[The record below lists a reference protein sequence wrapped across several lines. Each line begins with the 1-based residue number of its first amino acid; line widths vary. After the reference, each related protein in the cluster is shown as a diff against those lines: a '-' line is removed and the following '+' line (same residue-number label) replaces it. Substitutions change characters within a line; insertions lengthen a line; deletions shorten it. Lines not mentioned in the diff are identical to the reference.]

1 MRNQIRKFDRF
12 GSFFPSVLNNY
23 LNDDLFNNFFEGELP
38 AVNVVETDKS
48 FNIELSVPGY
58 NKEDINI
65 EIEKN
70 LLKISAQNEIKK
82 EEKDDNKKVLRQEF
96 RKSSF
101 TRSFTIPENIDT
113 ENISAV
119 QKDGILQISLPK
131 MVKALEDKI
140 KKIDIK

>member
-12 GSFFPSVLNNY
+12 GSFFPSVVNNY
-23 LNDDLFNNFFEGELP
+23 LNDDLFNNFFEGDLP
-38 AVNVVETDKS
+38 AVNINETEKA

-82 EEKDDNKKVLRQEF
+82 EGEGLYLQPIDEF
-96 RKSSF
+96 
-101 TRSFTIPENIDT
+101 
-113 ENISAV
+113 A
-119 QKDGILQISLPK
+119 GLSL
-131 MVKALEDKI
+131 VSNL
-140 KKIDIK
+140 